1 MENTFD
7 CRLTAVSV
15 KLISTNGGK
24 NMNLGTQI
32 KKHRSALALSQE
44 ELAEKIFVS
53 RQSIS
58 NWENDKTY
66 PDIKSLLML
75 SELFEISVDEL
86 IKGDVVTMKEEISEQ
101 EQTEFQRDGTVFTV
115 LMTMMLV
122 LPIPLSKLLGWIG
135 WGIWAVIVAVTL
147 YYGIRVEKFKKKHNV
162 QTYKEILAFTEGKTL
177 SEIEQAREDGKRP
190 YQKVLLVAGS
200 ALLAIAVTACM
211 YLIYQLL

>member
-1 MENTFD
+1 
-7 CRLTAVSV
+7 
-15 KLISTNGGK
+15 
-24 NMNLGTQI
+24 MNLGTQI
-32 KKHRSALALSQE
+32 KKYRSALALSQE

-53 RQSIS
+53 RQSVS
-58 NWENDKTY
+58 NWENSKTY

-86 IKGDVVTMKEEISEQ
+86 IKGDVNTMKKEISEQ
-101 EQTEFQRDGTVFTV
+101 EQTEFQRDSTVFAV
-115 LMTMMLV
+115 LMTMVLV

-135 WGIWAVIVAVTL
+135 WGIWAVIAAVTL

-162 QTYKEILAFTEGKTL
+162 QTYKEILAFTEGKSL

-190 YQKVLLVAGS
+190 YQKVLLVVGS
-200 ALLAIAVTACM
+200 ALLAVAVTACM

>member
-1 MENTFD
+1 
-7 CRLTAVSV
+7 
-15 KLISTNGGK
+15 
-24 NMNLGTQI
+24 MNLGTQI

-53 RQSIS
+53 RQSVS

-86 IKGDVVTMKEEISEQ
+86 IKGDVDTMKKEISEQ
-101 EQTEFQRDGTVFTV
+101 EQTEFQRDGTVFAV

-135 WGIWAVIVAVTL
+135 WGIWAVIAAVTL

-177 SEIEQAREDGKRP
+177 PEIERAREEGKRP
-190 YQKVLLVAGS
+190 YQKVLLVVGS